1 MPEIIW
7 LEPEHI
13 ERATAVRD
21 RTSNES
27 QQWQVYLNTLALLG
41 LEEWLRE
48 RIPDVIINRE
58 SDINKPASYLKFGD
72 FKVCVI
78 ATENLLDE
86 IVHLPQDV
94 LAQPELAAHFY
105 VIIEVLE
112 EEEQVIIRGFQRYDL
127 LNNYRLQVNLS
138 VQSDGCHPFP
148 LSVFDAEP
156 NRLLA
161 YCRHLEP
168 SAITLPVRERG
179 LEVFRETRTKL
190 SRWLQGI
197 VDEGWQTIDALINS
211 EANLALATRN
221 IVLETGTKAGKLI
234 NLGMQLG
241 SQTVAMLITVTQE
254 AEEKI
259 GISLQ
264 VYPTGGESYLPSD
277 LQLTLLSKAGKILQ
291 QVRSRSQDSYIQLKS
306 FKGEPGKRFSIA
318 IALGD
323 VSVKEEF
330 EL

>member
-1 MPEIIW
+1 
-7 LEPEHI
+7 
-13 ERATAVRD
+13 
-21 RTSNES
+21 
-27 QQWQVYLNTLALLG
+27 
-41 LEEWLRE
+41 
-48 RIPDVIINRE
+48 
-58 SDINKPASYLKFGD
+58 
-72 FKVCVI
+72 
-78 ATENLLDE
+78 
-86 IVHLPQDV
+86 
-94 LAQPELAAHFY
+94 
-105 VIIEVLE
+105 
-112 EEEQVIIRGFQRYDL
+112 
-127 LNNYRLQVNLS
+127 
-138 VQSDGCHPFP
+138 
-148 LSVFDAEP
+148 
-156 NRLLA
+156 
-161 YCRHLEP
+161 
-168 SAITLPVRERG
+168 
-179 LEVFRETRTKL
+179 
-190 SRWLQGI
+190 
-197 VDEGWQTIDALINS
+197 
-211 EANLALATRN
+211 LATRN